1 MNANSLKEFTV
12 TSVGLGIIIGVIMTA
27 ANVYLGLYAGM
38 TVSASIPAAVIAMGV
53 YKGFLKQDSVHQSNI
68 VQTMASAGESLAA
81 GIIFTLPALV
91 LIGAWKNFEFW
102 PTTLIAMAGGLLGII
117 FMIPLR
123 KALIQNEKELTYPEG
138 VACASVLRSGDE
150 SSGKAGFKTIMAGLG
165 IGAVFKF
172 IGSGLKVFV
181 GSFEVAKKVG
191 GSTMFFGFDVSPALL
206 AVGYIVNIHV
216 AALVMIGGAIGFFI
230 GIPMLG
236 TPEGMENLGALDLA
250 WNLWSTQI
258 RYVGVGAM
266 IVGGLWSIV
275 SVRAGILQ
283 GLKGLKDFSGPNTEV
298 ERTEKDMPFMG
309 MMVVLMVCFAL
320 MIGLY
325 NSMIGNLGITFFTT
339 ILMILCSFV
348 FVAVSSY
355 IVGLVGSS
363 NNPVSGLTISALL
376 VSAALFLVLGYKGD
390 SAILATLGVA
400 AVVCCAA
407 CTAGD
412 CSQDLKTGFLIGSTP
427 KYQQYAQIIG
437 VVIPAFVIAPVLTLL
452 HTAYG
457 IGDGLKAPQATLFAS
472 ITKAMF
478 GEGSLPVNM
487 VVIGAVLGII
497 TIFIDQTVLKNKSF
511 RLHLMPMAVG
521 IYLPV
526 TLAVPI
532 LIGGLIRYFVEKK
545 RAHVDESKDQG
556 VLLGSGFIAGEAIMG
571 VGIAIVMYFAGDI
584 LALKIGNGI
593 RVKKFHY
600 KLFKS
605 IEKKDFNIQP
615 IAIRYPRDYP
625 KDNNYSEMISNMS
638 EKGEMISLYL
648 KFLMRRKSH
657 VILLFLDKVSTRD
670 CENENITNVL
680 ADKINYALD
689 DLNS

>member
-102 PTTLIAMAGGLLGII
+102 TTTLIAIAGGLLGII

-275 SVRAGILQ
+275 SVRSGILQ
-283 GLKGLKDFSGPNTEV
+283 GLKGLKDFSGPNSEV

-487 VVIGAVLGII
+487 VVVGAVLGII

-593 RVKKFHY
+593 RETLSVISFI
-600 KLFKS
+600 LIS
-605 IEKKDFNIQP
+605 IYLYRVSK
-615 IAIRYPRDYP
+615 R
-625 KDNNYSEMISNMS
+625 IS
-638 EKGEMISLYL
+638 
-648 KFLMRRKSH
+648 
-657 VILLFLDKVSTRD
+657 
-670 CENENITNVL
+670 
-680 ADKINYALD
+680 
-689 DLNS
+689 